1 MTEEQH
7 LPEIT
12 LEALAAVQDLG
23 TIEHQ
28 FTPEEVARYADFL
41 ADPSPWYRPVSPER
55 QVRVH
60 PMLLANDYSS
70 LLRKH
75 FEMPHLVLIQT
86 AHTYLRPVWTGR
98 RLRTFGRVVDKGVKN
113 GRDYVEVETWTVDE
127 EETEVARMLTTA
139 LLSVKPR
146 AES

>member
-1 MTEEQH
+1 MTEGQH

-12 LEALAAVQDLG
+12 LEALATVQDLG
-23 TIEHQ
+23 TIEHL

-41 ADPSPWYRPVSPER
+41 ADPSPWYRPVSPESP
-55 QVRVH
+55 VRVH
-60 PMLLANDYSS
+60 PMLLANDYSI
-70 LLRKH
+70 LLRNH
-75 FEMPHLVLIQT
+75 FQTPHLVLIQT
-86 AHTYLRPVWTGR
+86 AHTYLRPAWTGQ
-98 RLRTFGRVVDKGVKN
+98 RLRTFGRIVDKGITN
-113 GRDYVEVETWTVDE
+113 RRDYVEVETWTVDE